1 MELVIIRH
9 GQSEADL
16 LRVHEG
22 RADFPLTG
30 LGEMQAWKMTMYVT
44 KHFKPDIIITSP
56 LKRAQRTAEV
66 LKESAGCECV
76 IEEDLMEF
84 NNGVLAGLSREEALT
99 KHPIP
104 EGGRPIHVPIDGG
117 ESELEFRMRAEKVL
131 HKILNDYKTYDRV
144 AIVSHGGMISNL
156 LKSLLELPV
165 VTLAAFPTG
174 DTGVHLVEVNE
185 DKRIVR
191 FLNKQ
196 EHLL

>member
-1 MELVIIRH
+1 MELIMIRH

-30 LGEMQAWKMTMYVT
+30 LGEMQAWKMAVYVT
-44 KHFKPDIIITSP
+44 TNFKPDIIIASP
-56 LKRAQRTAEV
+56 LKRAHRTAEI
-66 LKESAGCECV
+66 LKESADCECV

-104 EGGRPIHVPIDGG
+104 EGGRSIHVPIEGG

-156 LKSLLELPV
+156 LKSLLQLPV
-165 VTLAAFPTG
+165 VTQAAFPTG
-174 DTGVHLVEVNE
+174 DTGIHRVDVTEE
-185 DKRIVR
+185 KRVIR
-191 FLNKQ
+191 FLNRQ
-196 EHLL
+196 EHLI

>member
-1 MELVIIRH
+1 MELIMIRH

-30 LGEMQAWKMTMYVT
+30 LGEMQAWKMAVYVT
-44 KHFKPDIIITSP
+44 NHFKPEIIIASP
-56 LKRAQRTAEV
+56 LKRAHRTAKI

-84 NNGVLAGLSREEALT
+84 NNGVLAGLSREEALR
-99 KHPIP
+99 KYPIP
-104 EGGRPIHVPIDGG
+104 EGGRPIHVPIEGG

-131 HKILNDYKTYDRV
+131 HKILNDYKAYDRV

-165 VTLAAFPTG
+165 VTLAVFPTG
-174 DTGVHLVEVNE
+174 DTGVHLVEVTE
-185 DKRIVR
+185 DKRVIR
-191 FLNKQ
+191 FLNRQ
-196 EHLL
+196 EHLV